1 MQDSIVSLPVVFLT
15 ALAASLVFYWIG
27 GRIAPHGKKTPAK
40 LASYACGEEY
50 PSEKL
55 QLNVQRFFI
64 YAVYFMIFDI
74 LAFILATSFTSPG
87 LMPALY
93 ALITLSAVVLLL
105 PLLKAS

>member
-1 MQDSIVSLPVVFLT
+1 LQDLIASLPIAFLT
-15 ALAASLVFYWIG
+15 ALIVSVVFYWIG
-27 GRIAPHGKKTPAK
+27 GKIAPHGKKTPGK
-40 LASYACGEEY
+40 LATYACGEEY

-74 LAFILATSFTSPG
+74 LAFILATSFASPG

-93 ALITLSAVVLLL
+93 AVITLSAVVLLL